1 MISLVSHDRNKPN
14 DLQILRREHYPIRVQ
29 QDLAGLCP
37 FPAPQCQKPL
47 PRNRSPTARQGPRGI
62 SYSKLSVEL
71 AVIKDRIDDA
81 VFNGFLSSQNLIAI
95 RIDANLLSGTTS
107 VLRQGG
113 FHQLAHALNLGGLD
127 L

>member
-1 MISLVSHDRNKPN
+1 MGLVSHDRNSPN
-14 DLQILRREHYPIRVQ
+14 DLQKLYEERYPIRVQ
-29 QDLAGLCP
+29 REPTGHP
-37 FPAPQCQKPL
+37 FSALKAENPCHATGVPV
-47 PRNRSPTARQGPRGI
+47 AWQGPRGKR
-62 SYSKLSVEL
+62 YSKLCIEL

-81 VFNGFLSSQNLIAI
+81 VFNGFLSGQNLIAI
-95 RIDANLLSGTTS
+95 RINADLLSGTTG

>member
-1 MISLVSHDRNKPN
+1 MSHDRNKPN

-29 QDLAGLCP
+29 QELAGNCP

-47 PRNRSPTARQGPRGI
+47 PHNRDSAARQGPRGKR
-62 SYSKLSVEL
+62 YSKLCIEL

-81 VFNGFLSSQNLIAI
+81 VFNGFLSGQNLIAI
-95 RIDANLLSGTTS
+95 RINADLLSGTTS

-113 FHQLAHALNLGGLD
+113 FHQLTHALNLGGLD